1 MIQRGACQCADTQ
14 SRGQPWFQDLGERT
28 VHIPPFQRIVSIN
41 MSALFKWCMDLGG
54 NNDIS
59 SALSLQGPFSP
70 FPWSRTP
77 PLFGFNCAY
86 SSHGGNKR
94 HVWCSS
100 FSDMWLRAEQWL
112 QPIKLQQ
119 NKERNKGACARNSK
133 CTSKPPSLPCRTDP
147 STGRKGDGEWKKTDW
162 DEKNKGS
169 SWGRGERIDGEW
181 NRDMAV

>member
-1 MIQRGACQCADTQ
+1 MIQRGACQCANTQ

-28 VHIPPFQRIVSIN
+28 VHIPPFQRIVSVN

-59 SALSLQGPFSP
+59 SALSLQGPFSL

-86 SSHGGNKR
+86 SSHSGNKR

-133 CTSKPPSLPCRTDP
+133 CTSKQPSLPCRTDP
-147 STGRKGDGEWKKTDW
+147 STGRKGDDEWKKTDW
-162 DEKNKGS
+162 DKKNKGS
-169 SWGRGERIDGEW
+169 SWGSGERIDGEW
-181 NRDMAV
+181 NRDMVV